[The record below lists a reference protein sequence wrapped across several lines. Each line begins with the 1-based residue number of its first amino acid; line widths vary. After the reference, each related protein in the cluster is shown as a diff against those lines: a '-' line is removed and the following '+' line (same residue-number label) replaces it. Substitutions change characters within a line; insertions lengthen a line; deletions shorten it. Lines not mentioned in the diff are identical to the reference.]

1 MLCEQS
7 KRFMLLLVEHTSA
20 AKLYAG
26 HGFSKRR
33 FSTASGRKIGCH
45 VDAKQDGDGEGMGDI
60 HNEWLLGHNKAKLKD
75 LLNNGCRVGGSLFFD
90 GFLSS
95 STR

>member
-60 HNEWLLGHNKAKLKD
+60 HNEWLAVAGRCRIFPLASLQLRLLRGAPLGRKK
-75 LLNNGCRVGGSLFFD
+75 
-90 GFLSS
+90 
-95 STR
+95 